1 MTALNFR
8 RFGSL
13 AILLLVTGLM
23 SMPAYAQGGRGG
35 RGGGGEGG
43 RDGGRQRFEDMSEEE
58 REAMMEQFRQRM
70 AERQAEMDEQL
81 RVDIDASEEEFEVLL
96 PKIERVRQLTRERQM
111 ASAGAAFGGQGRG
124 GRGGGEAGGR
134 GGRGGEAGGRGG
146 RNPMAQLF
154 ETSEEGEALIEAQA
168 ELREVLEEKA
178 VAADVKDALEAY
190 REARDAMDGALAEA
204 REDLRGLLTAQQE
217 AYFVV
222 NGMLD

>member
-134 GGRGGEAGGRGG
+134 GGRGGEAGGRGDRFFFEHFAKLG
-146 RNPMAQLF
+146 LRLDQRFTFFARLEQLRHRV
-154 ETSEEGEALIEAQA
+154 AP
-168 ELREVLEEKA
+168 
-178 VAADVKDALEAY
+178 AADVKDALEAY
-190 REARDAMDGALAEA
+190 RE
-204 REDLRGLLTAQQE
+204 
-217 AYFVV
+217 
-222 NGMLD
+222 